1 MRVRAV
7 GETSDSSLTI
17 LYAYLLSC
25 RIKENYDLNKILD
38 GEIEGCIQAMIS
50 ADQQERLKELADG
63 MMVQA

>member
-1 MRVRAV
+1 
-7 GETSDSSLTI
+7 
-17 LYAYLLSC
+17 LSC